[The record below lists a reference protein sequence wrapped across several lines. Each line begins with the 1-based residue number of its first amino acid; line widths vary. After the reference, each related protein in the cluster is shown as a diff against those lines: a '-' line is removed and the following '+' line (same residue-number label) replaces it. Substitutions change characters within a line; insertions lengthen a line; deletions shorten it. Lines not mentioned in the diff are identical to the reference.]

1 MWIWWIFF
9 CLFDLILYVPL
20 TIFQLNRDGSSWVE
34 PVLSSDKCLAQG
46 WQRNIRERS
55 GSVVECLTQGRRA
68 MGLSLAGV
76 TASCPWARHIY
87 PSLILVQ
94 PRKTL
99 PFITER
105 LLMGCKESNK
115 QNNATYL
122 SPLPSS
128 FSLKKWVFNIS
139 PAGSRA
145 LRSWSHSSVSSV
157 DQTLGPLDKSPVLQL
172 HYMFCF
178 DSLRHIEQFFSR
190 QTGLD
195 SRWRVWAPGALS
207 NCLVSTTELLIL
219 SVWHFCSHS
228 SPHRPSQGLVRV
240 AVFLFPWMKL
250 LIPTPVPQT

>member
-1 MWIWWIFF
+1 M
-9 CLFDLILYVPL
+9 
-20 TIFQLNRDGSSWVE
+20 
-34 PVLSSDKCLAQG
+34 
-46 WQRNIRERS
+46 
-55 GSVVECLTQGRRA
+55 VECLFQGRRA
-68 MGLSLAGV
+68 VGLSLTGV
-76 TASCPWARHIY
+76 TALCPWARHIY

-105 LLMGCKESNK
+105 LLMGRKESNK

-128 FSLKKWVFNIS
+128 FSLKKWVFNIP

-145 LRSWSHSSVSSV
+145 LRSWRHRHSSVSSV
-157 DQTLGPLDKSPVLQL
+157 DRTLGPLDKSPVLQL

-195 SRWRVWAPGALS
+195 SRWRGCGFGPHQGHCRTAL
-207 NCLVSTTELLIL
+207 CLPLTGTELLIL
-219 SVWHFCSHS
+219 SVW
-228 SPHRPSQGLVRV
+228 QGL
-240 AVFLFPWMKL
+240 FPF
-250 LIPTPVPQT
+250 ISPQTLPGVG